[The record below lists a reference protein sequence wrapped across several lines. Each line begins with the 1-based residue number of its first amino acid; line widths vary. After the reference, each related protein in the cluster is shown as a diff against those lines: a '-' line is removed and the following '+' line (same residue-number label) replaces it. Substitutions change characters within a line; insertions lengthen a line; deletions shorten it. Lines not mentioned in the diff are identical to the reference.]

1 MVNFAV
7 ARDTKVA
14 AILGIKYASI
24 RKSLTLAKLIHAY
37 LHYDFIVIF
46 CWFRSFVNKLKHCYL
61 CSSLFSLYL

>member
-1 MVNFAV
+1 MVNLPV
-7 ARDTKVA
+7 ARDTKVV

-46 CWFRSFVNKLKHCYL
+46 AGSDLLLIN
-61 CSSLFSLYL
+61 